1 MCYLYVFHYP
11 LLLLQFWDIV
21 YFRNRSRWFLCYGI
35 SKENG
40 NDQPW
45 KSIQSKKKTVL
56 VVTMWCD
63 MDGIKKWELL
73 IHTSESLTDV
83 STSPLVHTQSSSA
96 TLLPVLTATS
106 PIYCPRSSG
115 PHTGNLIDVLSAV
128 VLKVKKNTLR
138 DIFTRE
144 IWRLINFGM
153 LYYYVVMQLV
163 LKWRCQKS
171 IEQMLF
177 SMNHFH
183 EKYKVSL
190 THEN

>member
-1 MCYLYVFHYP
+1 M
-11 LLLLQFWDIV
+11 LQFWDIV
-21 YFRNRSRWFLCYGI
+21 YFRNRSRWFFCYGI
-35 SKENG
+35 GKENG
-40 NDQPW
+40 NGQPW

-73 IHTSESLTDV
+73 THTSESLTDV

-96 TLLPVLTATS
+96 TLLTVLTATS
-106 PIYCPRSSG
+106 PIYCPRSSYWKS
-115 PHTGNLIDVLSAV
+115 HWCVKCCSIKSE
-128 VLKVKKNTLR
+128 KKNTLR

-153 LYYYVVMQLV
+153 LYVVMQLV